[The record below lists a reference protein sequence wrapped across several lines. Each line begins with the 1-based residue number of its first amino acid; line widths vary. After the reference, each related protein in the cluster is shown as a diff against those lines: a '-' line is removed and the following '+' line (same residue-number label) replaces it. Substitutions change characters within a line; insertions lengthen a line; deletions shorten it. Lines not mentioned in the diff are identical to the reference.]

1 MCLTLNQL
9 YWINLFDQQASDSLD
24 PVASESI
31 VVSLPVPTERR
42 TQKSDSQTNWGN
54 RDTHLLLDPAGEDS
68 HSFPKQ
74 VSMLHKHHNYIK
86 VIETYVKTK

>member
-68 HSFPKQ
+68 HSFSKQ
-74 VSMLHKHHNYIK
+74 VSMLHKHHNYFYIS
-86 VIETYVKTK
+86 YWSFC